1 MSTLAIVDRFV
12 RSEIAISGGETTPFS
27 DYSWNKLFQDIAD
40 SLNPAVDPM
49 APTGL
54 ETANIKPAS
63 IRGQNID
70 DGEINAAKIVNL
82 CIDGTHIADY
92 EINQEHFNFP
102 TAIPPGG
109 LENPID
115 EAKFN
120 LVQGLA
126 NGPMTCL
133 TLDNQ
138 ADADLQA
145 VQIAANRIV
154 IDTGLGLIDYTGTIN
169 FNTSLFGDPGYNDA
183 NRIAVMLA
191 TNNFYGPTSLSIY
204 GVNHENLLA
213 TSFDYRVKAFSADL
227 LEFSLFWF
235 AIGTRPI

>member
-27 DYSWNKLFQDIAD
+27 DYSWNKLFKDISDA
-40 SLNPAVDPM
+40 LNPAVDPM

-70 DGEINAAKIVNL
+70 DGEITNAEIVNL

-92 EINQEHFNFP
+92 EINQEHFFFP

-109 LENPID
+109 MENPID

-126 NGPMTCL
+126 NGPITCL

-138 ADADLQA
+138 ADANTQV
-145 VQIAANRIV
+145 VQIAANKIV

-169 FNTSLFGDPGYNDA
+169 FNSSLFGDPGYNNAD
-183 NRIAVMLA
+183 RVAVLLA
-191 TNNFYGPTSLSIY
+191 TNNFYGPSSMRVY
-204 GVNHENLLA
+204 GVNVENLIPV
-213 TSFDYRVKAFSADL
+213 SFDYRVKAYSNDL
-227 LEFSLFWF
+227 LEFTLFWF
-235 AIGTRPI
+235 AIGTRPL